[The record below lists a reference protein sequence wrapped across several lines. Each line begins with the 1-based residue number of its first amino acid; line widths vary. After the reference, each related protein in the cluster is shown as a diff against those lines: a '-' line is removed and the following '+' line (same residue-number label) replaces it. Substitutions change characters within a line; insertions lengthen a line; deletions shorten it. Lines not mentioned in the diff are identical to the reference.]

1 MATKNK
7 TTVTTQSVDDFIESF
22 VDSNQKKQD
31 SYQLIKLMQQW
42 SGFEAQMWGPS
53 IIGFGSYHYKYASGH
68 EGDAPMIAFSPRKAA
83 ISLYV
88 FVANEENKH
97 LLNNLGEFKIGKACM
112 YIKTLSDIDIN
123 VLQTLC
129 ETTIEHL
136 NKNYTCACKTTK

>member
-1 MATKNK
+1 MAKNK

-31 SYQLIKLMQQW
+31 SYQLIELMQKW
-42 SGFEAQMWGPS
+42 SGFDAHMWGPS

-68 EGDAPMIAFSPRKAA
+68 EGDAPMIGFSPRKAA

-88 FVANEENKH
+88 FVPTDENKH
-97 LLNNLGEFKIGKACM
+97 LLNNLGKFKMGKACM

-123 VLQTLC
+123 VLKTLC

-136 NKNYTCACKTTK
+136 NKHYTCACKTTK

>member
-1 MATKNK
+1 
-7 TTVTTQSVDDFIESF
+7 
-22 VDSNQKKQD
+22 
-31 SYQLIKLMQQW
+31 
-42 SGFEAQMWGPS
+42 MWGPS